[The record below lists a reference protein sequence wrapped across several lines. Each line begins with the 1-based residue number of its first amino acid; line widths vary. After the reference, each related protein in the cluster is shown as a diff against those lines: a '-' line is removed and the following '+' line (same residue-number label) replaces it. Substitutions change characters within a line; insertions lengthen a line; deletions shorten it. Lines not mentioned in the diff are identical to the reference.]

1 MIIIL
6 IFNHKKHIIMKLLLC
21 LNHDIFSIIALN
33 LLLPFLEENNVNF
46 NIVMTKS
53 VGQAVISDITK
64 IEKIIPLEGVL
75 PTLDSLNITGHYLS
89 LDAIIKKYACDFHF
103 VTTINNDFGLTRIA
117 QHDLIVS
124 VRFGSIFKQP
134 AISQA
139 KNPIIN
145 LHSAI
150 LPDYKGILGTFRA
163 LKDRN
168 EGIGATIHT
177 ISDSS
182 IDTGNIIEIIHF
194 EANYETTLFDNLRN
208 LYQKTIPVL
217 GDIITQIINGDT
229 PQSHPQDT
237 TKGQYF
243 SSPTITEIENF
254 KQNIMPIYNN
264 NDIETMIGL
273 FALPKS

>member
-1 MIIIL
+1 
-6 IFNHKKHIIMKLLLC
+6 MKLLLC
-21 LNHDIFSIIALN
+21 LNHDIFSIISLN
-33 LLLPFLEENNVNF
+33 LLLPVLEKHKIAF

-75 PTLDSLNITGHYLS
+75 PTLERLNITGHYLS
-89 LDAIIKKYACDFHF
+89 LDRIIKKYAYDFDF
-103 VTTINNDFGLTRIA
+103 VTTINNDFGLTHIA

-134 AISQA
+134 AISRA

-168 EGIGATIHT
+168 EIIGATIHT
-177 ISDSS
+177 ISNSS
-182 IDTGNIIEIIHF
+182 IDTGDILKIISF
-194 EANYETTLFDNLRN
+194 KANYQTTLFDNLLN
-208 LYQKTIPVL
+208 LYQKAIPAL
-217 GDIITQIINGDT
+217 GDIITQIINGDKLA
-229 PQSHPQDT
+229 PYPQDA

-243 SSPTITEIENF
+243 SNPSITEIDDF
-254 KQNIMPIYNN
+254 KQNIMPIYND
-264 NDIETMIGL
+264 NDVVKMLGL
-273 FALPKS
+273 FSKR